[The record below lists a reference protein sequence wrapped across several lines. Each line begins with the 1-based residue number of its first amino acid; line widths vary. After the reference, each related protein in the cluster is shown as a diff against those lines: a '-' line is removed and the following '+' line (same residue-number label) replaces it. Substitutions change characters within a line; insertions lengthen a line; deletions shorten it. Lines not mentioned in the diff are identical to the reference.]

1 MRLKT
6 TLTLA
11 LLIVVTSVVGATKYP
26 THLYEEWRKSIYP
39 AEGITATTNPTA
51 LLWASENYWNKKDV
65 TYNVYLSQDK
75 EFAKGKTFSSLAQ
88 RYCFFNPHEKLAEG
102 VWYWKYE
109 VVEDGK
115 VTSSAQSS
123 FVVDAATGGVAT
135 PTSAQFVDAI
145 YKGHPRVLNYGRSL
159 SDIQRDAPSHPLYK
173 RIINDAISLL
183 DEQIYEGAVGD
194 KTNAAEDRR
203 LKQLGKK
210 EVDRY
215 NKLLQG
221 YVLSNDKRIMGV
233 ILARTEALL
242 NFPTDDLL
250 GSNVLNSLAM
260 GFDLLYDELPN
271 ATKERILRAIDNQ
284 FKEGLKKWVGRVEGR
299 HVENH
304 FWQMEIAGNFRAA
317 LATLHHLESAKEML
331 CYTYELFIARF
342 PNLAT
347 PEGGWA
353 EGEGYYSVN
362 KSAAVD
368 MALLMSTIGGVN
380 IFDMEWYRNFP
391 DYMTYFAPI
400 NSPLSGYGDMHD
412 RAANGNTKGVSEMM
426 VLAVESGD
434 EQAKWRLFRS
444 LNPKVDFNDSK
455 SKEYI
460 KKLMNVEP
468 WYQIVNDIKLKP
480 TDVKVPTTMAH
491 DKVMYGVGLA
501 AMHEDV
507 LRADESTAVYFRSSP
522 FGAKGHMHANQNAFN
537 ISRRGERIFYST
549 GYYTSFADP
558 HALTSYRHTRAH
570 NAILING
577 CGQAYGHEG
586 YGFITRHIE
595 GEQISYVSGDATPA
609 YKATTDEQFIKLH
622 EDNNVAMTQENGLG
636 DESMERAIRHVA
648 YVRPDIVVIY
658 DVLESKEPATW
669 SLLLH
674 TVSPS
679 SLSSKGELIFESEK
693 NQARANVYSAGKLAS
708 SLTDEFF
715 SPAIDFKKKYK
726 GVPNQYHATFESEK
740 KSSSMRF
747 LTIIRLSDGDAT
759 PAAVKSLGKG
769 RWSVDGVVVEAELD
783 GTKAAKATISTAKS
797 SLTITDEES
806 AIREA
811 NGDVVKAEEM
821 TPIGNYAF

>member
-6 TLTLA
+6 ILTLA
-11 LLIVVTSVVGATKYP
+11 MLAVVMSVVGATKYP
-26 THLYEEWRKSIYP
+26 THLYEEWRKSLYP

-51 LLWASENYWNKKDV
+51 LLWASESYWNNRSV
-65 TYNVYLSQDK
+65 TYNVYLSQD
-75 EFAKGKTFSSLAQ
+75 ENFAKGKVFESKGQ
-88 RYCFFNPHEKLAEG
+88 RYCFFNPHERLAEG

-109 VVEDGK
+109 VVEGDK

-123 FVVDAATGGVAT
+123 FVVDGATGGVET
-135 PTSAQFVDAI
+135 PTSAQFADAI

-159 SDIQRDAPSHPLYK
+159 DDIHRDAPTHPLYD
-173 RIINDAISLL
+173 RIIKEARSVL
-183 DEQIYEGAVGD
+183 EHEIYDGPVGD
-194 KTNAAEDRR
+194 KNVPAEDRR
-203 LKQLGKK
+203 LKQIGKR

-221 YVLSNDKRIMGV
+221 YVLSADRGMMDG
-233 ILARTEALL
+233 ILSRTEALL
-242 NFPTDDLL
+242 GYPTDDLL
-250 GSNVLNSLAM
+250 GSNVLNALAM
-260 GFDLLYDELPN
+260 GFDLLYDELPA
-271 ATKERILRAIDNQ
+271 ATKARILEAVDAQ

-317 LATLHHLESAKEML
+317 LATLHHIDSAEEML
-331 CYTYELFIARF
+331 KYTYELFIARF

-347 PEGGWA
+347 PDGGWA

-362 KSAAVD
+362 KSAVVD
-368 MALLMSTIGGVN
+368 MALLMSRIGGVN
-380 IFDMEWYRNFP
+380 IFEMEWYRNFP

-400 NSPLSGYGDMHD
+400 NSPLSGFGDMHD
-412 RAANGNTKGVSEMM
+412 RATNGNTKGVSEMM

-444 LNPKVDFNDSK
+444 LNPKVDFTDGK

-460 KKLMNVEP
+460 KKLMSVEP
-468 WYQIVNDIKLKP
+468 WYQIVNNIKLKP
-480 TDVKVPTTMAH
+480 TDVKVPTTMPH

-501 AMHEDV
+501 ALHEDV
-507 LRADESTAVYFRSSP
+507 LNADKSTAVYFRSSP

-537 ISRRGERIFYST
+537 IARRGERIFYST

-558 HALTSYRHTRAH
+558 HSLTSYRHTRAH
-570 NAILING
+570 NAILVNG

-595 GEQISYVSGDATPA
+595 GEEISYVSGDATAA
-609 YKATTDEQFIKLH
+609 YKATTDEQFVTLH
-622 EDNNVAMTQENGLG
+622 KNNKIEMTQKNGLG
-636 DESMERAIRHVA
+636 DESMERAIRHMA

-674 TVSPS
+674 TISPS
-679 SLSSKGELIFESEK
+679 TLSAKGELEYVSEK
-693 NQARANVYSAGKLAS
+693 NQARASVYSNDKLTS

-726 GVPNQYHATFESEK
+726 GVPNQYHATYESAK

-747 LTIIRLSDGDAT
+747 LTIIRLSDGDKT

-769 RWSVDGVVVEAELD
+769 RWSVDGVVIEAELD
-783 GTKAAKATISTAKS
+783 GSKPAKATISTSKS
-797 SLTITDEES
+797 CLTISDEES
-806 AIREA
+806 AISDA
-811 NGDVVKAEEM
+811 GGVKKAEEM
-821 TPIGNYAF
+821 TPTGNYAF